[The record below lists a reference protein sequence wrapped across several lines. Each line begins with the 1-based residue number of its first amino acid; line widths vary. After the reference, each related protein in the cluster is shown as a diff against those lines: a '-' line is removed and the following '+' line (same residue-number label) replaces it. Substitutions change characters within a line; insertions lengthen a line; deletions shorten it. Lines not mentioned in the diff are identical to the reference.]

1 MKQMIAE
8 FAIFANSFV
17 GEYLKINLNTG
28 IFRTCNARIT
38 SYNVCYTKL
47 LRTKNAITVLSEINS
62 TTYEPINEI
71 KLLFTTIFVKKENAF
86 SSYNFV

>member
-28 IFRTCNARIT
+28 IFRTCNA
-38 SYNVCYTKL
+38 K
-47 LRTKNAITVLSEINS
+47 
-62 TTYEPINEI
+62 
-71 KLLFTTIFVKKENAF
+71 
-86 SSYNFV
+86 